1 MNKIL
6 LGIIVFA
13 VCELI
18 IEFLRYRNDITCQAF
33 HDTYSL
39 ISVYNMSKPRFN
51 MHSYEFADEISYN
64 KYMFSLRSGY
74 TLTKWKREYIVY
86 CIRENIVDLKIEN
99 SKLKNRIEKL
109 DKTPLNEIL

>member
-1 MNKIL
+1 MDKIL
-6 LGIIVFA
+6 IAIIVFA

-18 IEFLRYRNDITCQAF
+18 IDFLRHRNNVTCQAF
-33 HDTYSL
+33 HDTYNL
-39 ISVYNMSKPRFN
+39 ISNYNMSKPRFN
-51 MHSYEFADEISYN
+51 MHSYEFADKISYN

-74 TLTKWKREYIVY
+74 TLTKAKREYIVY

-109 DKTPLNEIL
+109 EAQL